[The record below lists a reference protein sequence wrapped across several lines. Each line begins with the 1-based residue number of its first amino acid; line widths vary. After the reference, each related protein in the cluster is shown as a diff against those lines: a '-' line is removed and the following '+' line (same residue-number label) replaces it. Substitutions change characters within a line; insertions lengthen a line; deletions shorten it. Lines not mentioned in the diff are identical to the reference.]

1 MNEKTKE
8 IVNKLVILISIISI
22 AIFAYSITPK
32 SFQNDT
38 FYTIKIGEHIVKNTD
53 NISDLLPWNKGLDM
67 QDPFSWHKNLP
78 YTYPHWL
85 YDVGTYAIYNYG
97 GLQGI
102 YYATCIL
109 SILLGLVIFVINKKV
124 NKSTVLSFAMTIA
137 SLYCLKNFIAARAQL
152 VTFIL
157 FALTYFSIEQ
167 FLKTKKVR
175 YALMLIIIPIIIANV
190 HSAVWPFYFILYLP
204 YIAEQLIYA
213 IITVDYKYLYKRV
226 HLFFRRK
233 KLNQSEIEKEKLD
246 LQEEKKAHKLKIEK
260 NLGNLYKFRIN
271 KEKNIKWLILIMVI
285 CAFTGLLTPIK
296 DTPYTYLIKTN
307 QGNTTQNISE
317 HLPLTL
323 IKNNNMMVILTI
335 VLGILIFS
343 KTKIKVRDF
352 FMLAGLILLSF
363 MSQRQVSMLVLICN
377 FIVLKLICELIES
390 VRKNDLKTK
399 NSDIQYIV
407 MFAVFCAIV
416 MCNIALSLKECKIEK
431 NGPFISASSYPIE
444 ACNFIE
450 NDLIPSVGIE
460 NIIFYNEYNYG
471 SYLLYRGI
479 PVFIDS
485 RADLYTPEFNG
496 KKGKDGKYVGRDIFT
511 DFLNISSLASSYE
524 SEFEKYKITHVI
536 TYSNS
541 KLNSII
547 AKDGN
552 YKELYDDGSFTI
564 YERLSAQSNEEISE

>member
-431 NGPFISASSYPIE
+431 NGPFISASPYPIE

-460 NIIFYNEYNYG
+460 NIRFYNEYNYG

-524 SEFEKYKITHVI
+524 SEFEKYKITHII

>member
-246 LQEEKKAHKLKIEK
+246 LQEEKKH
-260 NLGNLYKFRIN
+260 IN
-271 KEKNIKWLILIMVI
+271 
-285 CAFTGLLTPIK
+285 
-296 DTPYTYLIKTN
+296 
-307 QGNTTQNISE
+307 
-317 HLPLTL
+317 
-323 IKNNNMMVILTI
+323 
-335 VLGILIFS
+335 
-343 KTKIKVRDF
+343 
-352 FMLAGLILLSF
+352 
-363 MSQRQVSMLVLICN
+363 
-377 FIVLKLICELIES
+377 
-390 VRKNDLKTK
+390 
-399 NSDIQYIV
+399 
-407 MFAVFCAIV
+407 
-416 MCNIALSLKECKIEK
+416 
-431 NGPFISASSYPIE
+431 
-444 ACNFIE
+444 
-450 NDLIPSVGIE
+450 
-460 NIIFYNEYNYG
+460 
-471 SYLLYRGI
+471 
-479 PVFIDS
+479 
-485 RADLYTPEFNG
+485 
-496 KKGKDGKYVGRDIFT
+496 
-511 DFLNISSLASSYE
+511 
-524 SEFEKYKITHVI
+524 
-536 TYSNS
+536 
-541 KLNSII
+541 
-547 AKDGN
+547 
-552 YKELYDDGSFTI
+552 
-564 YERLSAQSNEEISE
+564 